1 MVVSRHSAPSSTVTG
16 FGRGG
21 WLRSQVLGLVGLVAT
36 LGTAS
41 CTGGI
46 SSGIDYPDVGEVEL
60 DKLLQTPE
68 GDSDPSVTLSR
79 FKFAPKACEG
89 IDTRVAV
96 NDLDQEDLTRF
107 FAARGI
113 EMKPRKARGDLWWYE
128 LKVKD
133 GGEDEQPKVLRL
145 RLAVLKDRYAAAK
158 DLHDSLLQHGPGW
171 WGVRRGNLALLAPK
185 ADLKEALRFAL
196 KYKLNCWGMFTYAG
210 FDDAY
215 VVTGSY
221 SEF

>member
-1 MVVSRHSAPSSTVTG
+1 MVVSRGSAQPSTRSG
-16 FGRGG
+16 FSRASRYA
-21 WLRSQVLGLVGLVAT
+21 LRVLGLAGAVCA
-36 LGTAS
+36 LGTTA

-46 SSGIDYPDVGEVEL
+46 GSGIDYPDLGEVDL
-60 DKLLQTPE
+60 DAVLQTPE
-68 GDSDPSVTLSR
+68 GDRDPSVTLSR

-89 IDTRVAV
+89 IDTRMAV

-113 EMKPRKARGDLWWYE
+113 EMKPRKARGDLWWFE

-133 GGEDEQPKVLRL
+133 GEDGDPPKVLRL

-185 ADLKEALRFAL
+185 ADLKDALRFSV

-210 FDDAY
+210 HDDAY